1 VKEEEGMSPGGP
13 TWATWASW
21 PLGRREEGEMGG
33 ESWWV
38 GLVGRLRPRR
48 GWWARLVSK
57 ERKIN

>member
-1 VKEEEGMSPGGP
+1 MSPGGP